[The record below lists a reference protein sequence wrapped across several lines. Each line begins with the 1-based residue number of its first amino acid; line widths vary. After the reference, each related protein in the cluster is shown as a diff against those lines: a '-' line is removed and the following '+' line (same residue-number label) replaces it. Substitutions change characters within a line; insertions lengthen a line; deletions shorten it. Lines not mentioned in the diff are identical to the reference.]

1 MGTPP
6 DDLAVAKSSAQVII
20 TRAAAHLALL
30 DRELTV
36 LAWSPEYRA
45 IMWEAVMEEAAKLMR
60 AAQKAAK

>member
-1 MGTPP
+1 MGTTS

-20 TRAAAHLALL
+20 IRAQVHLALL

-36 LAWSPEYRA
+36 QAWTPEYRA
-45 IMWEAVMEEAAKLMR
+45 IMWEVVAYEATKLMR

>member
-20 TRAAAHLALL
+20 TRAQAHLALL

-36 LAWSPEYRA
+36 LAWTPEYRA
-45 IMWEAVMEEAAKLMR
+45 IMWEAVTYEATKLMHL
-60 AAQKAAK
+60 AEKAAK